1 MLFRS
6 DAYGRVSS
14 ITNTAIA
21 IAASQITSG
30 TLAIARGGTNQTT
43 FTNGIIAYNGTA
55 LATLANT
62 GTAGTYANAAY
73 VPVITID
80 AYGRVSGITNTAIA
94 IDTSQITSGTLGV
107 TRGGTGAATFTTNGI
122 MFGNGTG
129 ALQVTAAAGTSDQT
143 WSAQLLTVNGSGTP
157 VWTTT
162 LNGGTF

>member
-6 DAYGRVSS
+6 L
-14 ITNTAIA
+14 
-21 IAASQITSG
+21 AS
-30 TLAIARGGTNQTT
+30 
-43 FTNGIIAYNGTA
+43 
-55 LATLANT
+55 LANT
-62 GTAGTYANAAY
+62 TTTVTGGLSTANTITSLTVNSYGDITAY
-73 VPVITID
+73 TG
-80 AYGRVSGITNTAIA
+80 AAIA